1 MACNHCSDSC
11 KLCTSDIVLF
21 SNLPL
26 EEQQNLQEISRHRT
40 FTRGDILF
48 YAGDKADVLRIVHG
62 GKVKLHNHDLEG
74 KEQIYD
80 IIGDGD
86 SIGEDLFLENN
97 AVYPYDATCITDG
110 RMCEISKDI
119 FMDLLRAKPE
129 VAMNL
134 IGSLSR
140 KLQQANERMDVL
152 SENDAGMRLATF
164 FYNRCKR
171 QNHYIVDLTVDDIA
185 ASINLRRET
194 VSRKIRELQQ
204 LGIVKRMGQS
214 NIRISDMNRLRL
226 YAEGEMEALITK

>member
-1 MACNHCSDSC
+1 MVCTHCSDSC

-21 SNLPL
+21 SNLPI
-26 EEQQNLQEISRHRT
+26 EEQQNLQEISQHRT
-40 FTRGDILF
+40 FAKGDILF
-48 YAGDKADVLRIVHG
+48 RTGDKADTLRIVHG
-62 GKVKLHNHDLEG
+62 GKVKLHNYDIEG

-86 SIGEDLFLENN
+86 SIGEDLFLEEG
-97 AVYPYDATCITDG
+97 AIFPYDATCVTDG
-110 RMCEISKDI
+110 RMCEISKGI
-119 FMDLLRAKPE
+119 FLDLLRAKPE

-152 SENDAGMRLATF
+152 SENDAGMRLASF

-171 QNHYIVDLTVDDIA
+171 HEAGIVDLTVDDIA

-204 LGIVKRMGQS
+204 LDMVKRMGQS
-214 NIRISDMNRLRL
+214 NIRITDMNRLRL
-226 YAEGEMEALITK
+226 YAEGEMEALIS